1 MNDDAV
7 PSSSRTPPTLDETPL
22 GAVLDENGEGKVQNH
37 LQLEKRIAF
46 LDQLILNLDMM
57 IYLQFS
63 VLYYMK

>member
-7 PSSSRTPPTLDETPL
+7 SLSSRTPLTLDETPL
-22 GAVLDENGEGKVQNH
+22 SVGLDENGEDKVQKR